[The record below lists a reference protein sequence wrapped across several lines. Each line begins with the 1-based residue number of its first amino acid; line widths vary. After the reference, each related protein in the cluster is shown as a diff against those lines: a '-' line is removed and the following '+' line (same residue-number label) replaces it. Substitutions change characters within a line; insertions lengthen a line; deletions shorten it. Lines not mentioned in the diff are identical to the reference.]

1 MHKHPLFCRSVS
13 QKLRDTA
20 ALAATRSQQDIPST
34 YQPLTPKDICINI
47 GIPQF
52 LRTRQQQGKAL
63 KSPGASC
70 GAGPVLPQ
78 HSCRGTGGRC
88 EPLPPRG
95 PRHAIY
101 SVAREGSAAEFR
113 RWGNVAQA
121 LIKGLSKIP
130 THQKR
135 TVYLCQLLI
144 RIEKGKNLECHFE
157 NDPRISPLESAL
169 SFWTLLERE
178 EVKLE
183 KLHEDI
189 RCLIQIQIV
198 AVHMENGYFKEAAEV
213 LERLFTDSETDKPLR
228 VKLAT
233 VIKSKDPYVPL
244 LQSFSYNLLTSKIKS
259 YIELFMKENETNFL
273 IQAAT
278 KQVQSKGLG
287 ATALQNESVNV
298 NENHKRNLKT
308 KQRPH
313 SGWKH
318 GVSNVFQSLNSLQN
332 TEKHGNAL
340 ACGRRRQRWTYKEDL
355 ELKSGIREFGV
366 GNWAKILVHGDFN
379 NRTSVMLKDRWRT
392 LCRIN
397 QD

>member
-1 MHKHPLFCRSVS
+1 
-13 QKLRDTA
+13 
-20 ALAATRSQQDIPST
+20 
-34 YQPLTPKDICINI
+34 
-47 GIPQF
+47 
-52 LRTRQQQGKAL
+52 
-63 KSPGASC
+63 
-70 GAGPVLPQ
+70 
-78 HSCRGTGGRC
+78 
-88 EPLPPRG
+88 
-95 PRHAIY
+95 
-101 SVAREGSAAEFR
+101 
-113 RWGNVAQA
+113 A

-308 KQRPH
+308 KQRFVL
-313 SGWKH
+313 SIIQLRDMLGQKLTTSTFSIFKFWLFY
-318 GVSNVFQSLNSLQN
+318 GCLNSLQN

-392 LCRIN
+392 L
-397 QD
+397 